1 MRCQATAEWWA
12 RFPCANMLTGRPMT
26 EASAA
31 NRLLARLVQAWRER
45 ALLLKA
51 VSFGMV
57 GVVNL
62 AIDFAIFSFG
72 YFYFGMP
79 IIAANVI
86 AWVAGVTNSYVLNS
100 LITFAAESGRKLRV
114 KDYLTFCASQAGGLV
129 ANTATVFVAS
139 YFMPVL
145 VGKVLAIGAGFLVN
159 FSLSHFVV
167 FRARHP
173 KADATR
179 PL

>member
-1 MRCQATAEWWA
+1 
-12 RFPCANMLTGRPMT
+12 MT
-26 EASAA
+26 SAPESVP
-31 NRLLARLVQAWRER
+31 LARRLVAAWHER
-45 ALLLKA
+45 AILLKA
-51 VSFGMV
+51 VSFGLV
-57 GVVNL
+57 GLVNL
-62 AIDFAIFSFG
+62 AIDFVLFSLG
-72 YFYFGMP
+72 YFFFGLP

-86 AWVAGVTNSYVLNS
+86 SWVVAVSNSYVLNS
-100 LITFAAESGRKLRV
+100 RITFAAESGGKLRL
-114 KDYLTFCASQAGGLV
+114 KDYLTFCLSQAGGLV

-145 VGKVLAIGAGFLVN
+145 LGKVLAVGTGFLVN

>member
-1 MRCQATAEWWA
+1 
-12 RFPCANMLTGRPMT
+12 MT
-26 EASAA
+26 EASAV
-31 NRLLARLVQAWRER
+31 NRLVARVVEAWRER
-45 ALLLKA
+45 AILLKA

-62 AIDFAIFSFG
+62 AIDFAIFSLG
-72 YFYFGMP
+72 YFYFGLP

-86 AWVAGVTNSYVLNS
+86 AWIVAVTNSYVLNS
-100 LITFAAESGRKLRV
+100 LITFAAESGGKLRV
-114 KDYLTFCASQAGGLV
+114 RDYFAFCLSQAGGLV

-145 VGKVLAIGAGFLVN
+145 LGKVLAIGAGFAVN

-173 KADATR
+173 KQV
-179 PL
+179 

>member
-1 MRCQATAEWWA
+1 
-12 RFPCANMLTGRPMT
+12 MT

-31 NRLLARLVQAWRER
+31 NRLLARVVQAWRER
-45 ALLLKA
+45 AILLKA

-62 AIDFAIFSFG
+62 AIDFAIFSLG
-72 YFYFGMP
+72 YFYFGLP

-86 AWVAGVTNSYVLNS
+86 AWIVAVTNSYVLNS
-100 LITFAAESGRKLRV
+100 LITFAAESGGKLRV
-114 KDYLTFCASQAGGLV
+114 RDYLAFCLSQAGGLV
-129 ANTATVFVAS
+129 ANTTTVFVAS

-145 VGKVLAIGAGFLVN
+145 IGKVLAIGAGFAVN

-173 KADATR
+173 KARDAA
-179 PL
+179 L